1 MSEIINDPEIQ
12 KSVTTYRPGELLFL
26 EGDDSRDL
34 FILVSGRLEVLKD
47 DKKISEIIEPGAMI
61 GEMSFL
67 LGSRRTATVR
77 AVGEVRAIR
86 IPCDEIDTFL
96 RNYPSLAPRIT
107 QGLAQR
113 LQETTR
119 VMHGFKEFCDQLP
132 DAVIMTDRNRNI
144 LAWNRAAEKLHG
156 RTWQQMKGESLA
168 EVYRDPEVYQQFI
181 EDIIGGRS
189 LNEQVLA
196 IQHPDKGEHYVST
209 STTVLYDG
217 HHNVEGFLFLGRDV
231 TRIKILERKYERI
244 RRWLIPSFVAIG
256 LLLAALFFSLPYFS
270 KGVRI
275 LDHKKQSFRDK
286 ISADYRQLRTE
297 ISTLPAGNDQQGD
310 QQILQ
315 QYFNG
320 NDARYYCIKG
330 LVLLDQDKKVVTAY
344 APRAADRSASL
355 IGTTYSGIKFRGPEK
370 APARLLS
377 LFRTDKEHPMGMK
390 GVEIAFDLR
399 LPPDRPG
406 WLLFQL
412 DSDKL
417 EQEFGLDEDILAS
430 IDFPGPR
437 D

>member
-1 MSEIINDPEIQ
+1 MREIINDPEIQ
-12 KSVTTYRPGELLFL
+12 KSITTYRPGELLFL

-34 FILVSGRLEVLKD
+34 YILISGRLEVLKD
-47 DKKISEIIEPGAMI
+47 DKKISEIIEPGALI

-77 AVGEVRAIR
+77 AVDEVRAIR
-86 IPCDEIDTFL
+86 IPCAEIDTFL
-96 RNYPSLAPRIT
+96 RDYPTLVPRIT
-107 QGLAQR
+107 RGLAQR

-132 DAVIMTDRNRNI
+132 DAVVMTDRNRNI

-181 EDIIGGRS
+181 EDIIAGRS
-189 LNEQVLA
+189 LNEKVLA

-231 TRIKILERKYERI
+231 TRIKILERKYNRI
-244 RRWLIPSFVAIG
+244 RRWLVPSFAVIA

-275 LDHKKQSFRDK
+275 LDHKKQVFRDK
-286 ISADYRQLRTE
+286 ISADYQKLRSE
-297 ISTLPAGNDQQGD
+297 IAGQPAGYDQQGERL
-310 QQILQ
+310 ILQ
-315 QYFNG
+315 QYFSTD
-320 NDARYYCIKG
+320 DADYYCING
-330 LVLLDQDKKVVTAY
+330 LVLLDRDKKVVTAY
-344 APRAADRSASL
+344 APRAADRAASL
-355 IGTTYSGIKFRGPEK
+355 IGTTYSGIKFHGPAE

-377 LFRTDKEHPMGMK
+377 LFRTDKDHPMGAK
-390 GVEIAFDLR
+390 GVEIAFALR

-412 DSDKL
+412 DYDKL
-417 EQEFGLDEDILAS
+417 EQEFGLDEDILAD
-430 IDFPGPR
+430 IDFPVP
-437 D
+437 

>member
-1 MSEIINDPEIQ
+1 MREIINDPEIQ
-12 KSVTTYRPGELLFL
+12 KSVTTYRAHELLFL

-34 FILVSGRLEVLKD
+34 YILVSGRLEVLKD
-47 DKKISEIIEPGAMI
+47 NKKISEIIEPGAMI

-77 AVGEVRAIR
+77 AVDEVRAIR
-86 IPCDEIDTFL
+86 IRCDEIDTFL
-96 RNYPSLAPRIT
+96 RDYPALAPRIT

-181 EDIIGGRS
+181 EDIIAGRS
-189 LNEQVLA
+189 VKEKVLA

-217 HHNVEGFLFLGRDV
+217 HHNVESFLFLSRDV
-231 TRIKILERKYERI
+231 TRLKILERKYNRI
-244 RRWLIPSFVAIG
+244 RRWLVPSFAAVG
-256 LLLAALFFSLPYFS
+256 LLLALFFFSLPYFS

-275 LDHKKQSFRDK
+275 LDHKKQVFRDK
-286 ISADYRQLRTE
+286 ISTDFRQLRTE
-297 ISTLPAGNDQQGD
+297 IAAGPVGYDQQGD
-310 QQILQ
+310 RRILQ
-315 QYFNG
+315 EYFND
-320 NDARYYCIKG
+320 NDAGYYCING
-330 LVLLDQDKKVVTAY
+330 LVLLDGDKTVITAY
-344 APRAADRSASL
+344 APQAPDCAMSL
-355 IGTTYSGIKFRGPEK
+355 VGTTYSGLKFRGSEK
-370 APARLLS
+370 AAARLVS
-377 LFRTDKEHPMGMK
+377 LFRTDAEHPMGEK

-399 LPPDRPG
+399 LPPDRPS

-412 DSDKL
+412 DYDKL
-417 EQEFGLDEDILAS
+417 EQEFGLDEDILAD
-430 IDFPGPR
+430 IDYPGP
-437 D
+437 